1 MKDDLIRMIQQMVVQ
16 ESARLP
22 GSAAS
27 AVTKA
32 PAGIQFSE
40 LPRDDSNGPLAREW
54 NVYCREVGRL
64 LAEGQQ
70 GRFVV
75 IKGEEIVGIFDDWA
89 AARVEGLKRFVREPF
104 FVHEIREVEPH
115 LYIRGINRP
124 WLELDGPGRRFSLEF

>member
-16 ESARLP
+16 ERARLTDRADSAGTKEP
-22 GSAAS
+22 G
-27 AVTKA
+27 
-32 PAGIQFSE
+32 GIHFTE
-40 LPRDDSNGPLAREW
+40 LPLDDSNGPLAREW
-54 NVYCREVGRL
+54 NLYRREVGRL
-64 LAEGQQ
+64 MAEGQQ

-75 IKGEEIVGIFDDWA
+75 IKGEEIVGIFEDWA

-124 WLELDGPGRRFSLEF
+124 WPD